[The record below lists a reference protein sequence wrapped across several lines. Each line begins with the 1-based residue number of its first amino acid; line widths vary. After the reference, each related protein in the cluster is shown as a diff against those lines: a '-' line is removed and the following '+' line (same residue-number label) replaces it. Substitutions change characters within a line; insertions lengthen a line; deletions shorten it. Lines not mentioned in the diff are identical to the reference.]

1 MEKTFVLPL
10 KSVSYLLQCSRR
22 EPVACHVDDIIRPG
36 HDVKEALLIHKT
48 CIHGVI
54 VTLMVEQRENHTTL
68 KRMRSFI

>member
-10 KSVSYLLQCSRR
+10 KSVSYLLQCSRG

-54 VTLMVEQRENHTTL
+54 VTLMVEQREEKKIILH
-68 KRMRSFI
+68 